1 MLTFLKTKRI
11 NYSWTSDWWEFTK
24 CKIKDNART
33 FSKNS
38 TKQENIRISKL
49 KKRLRNLYKK
59 ENYKPKIKPMINT
72 FQDEL
77 YLLETKQANG
87 ARIRANIRWDLDGE
101 KCSKTFFK
109 VLERQNMHNQTISE
123 LCTDKQKSKYSSNP
137 NEILKSA
144 KNFYENLYT
153 RENVSKAAIDELL
166 NKIPTNKKISKEHFD
181 LCEAEISLD
190 EISKAINSQKNNKSP
205 GNDGLTAE
213 FNSKELAPILL
224 EVYDSWKQ
232 LDIIGI
238 SSRTG
243 IISVIY
249 KKGDKKDIANYRPIS
264 LLNLDY
270 KIYTTILKNQM
281 QQTLNNI
288 IGENQTAA
296 IKNRTIL
303 HTFSTI
309 RDIIDV
315 SNKLDKNLS
324 VISLDFLKA
333 FDRLDLNFI
342 FLALKKFG
350 YGQKFIRMIKVC
362 YNNIQSKIKINGLLS
377 DPFTIM

>member
-1 MLTFLKTKRI
+1 
-11 NYSWTSDWWEFTK
+11 
-24 CKIKDNART
+24 
-33 FSKNS
+33 
-38 TKQENIRISKL
+38 
-49 KKRLRNLYKK
+49 
-59 ENYKPKIKPMINT
+59 MINT

-77 YLLETKQANG
+77 YLLEAKQANG
-87 ARIRANIRWDLDGE
+87 ARIRANIRWDLEGE

-109 VLERQNMHNQTISE
+109 VIERQHMQNQTISE
-123 LCTDKQKSKYSSNP
+123 LYTDKQNSIYSSDP
-137 NEILKSA
+137 NEILNSA
-144 KNFYENLYT
+144 KKFYENLYSK
-153 RENVSKAAIDELL
+153 ENVSRDAIDELL
-166 NKIPTNKKISKEHFD
+166 HKIPIKKQISREHFD

-190 EISKAINSQKNNKSP
+190 EIYKAIDSQKNNKSP

-213 FNSKELAPILL
+213 FYKHFSKDLAPILL

-232 LDIIGI
+232 LGIIGI

-270 KIYTTILKNQM
+270 KIYTTILKNRM

-303 HTFSTI
+303 HSFYYP
-309 RDIIDV
+309 RHH
-315 SNKLDKNLS
+315 
-324 VISLDFLKA
+324 
-333 FDRLDLNFI
+333 
-342 FLALKKFG
+342 
-350 YGQKFIRMIKVC
+350 
-362 YNNIQSKIKINGLLS
+362 
-377 DPFTIM
+377 